1 MQEGNGDLEKKLWD
15 AAEKMR
21 GPVESAEYK
30 HIVLG
35 LLFLKYISDSF
46 EKRRKKLEQKTRDKD
61 SPYYCGDDKKER
73 NHILEDKD
81 EYYSEGVFY
90 VPEEGR
96 WSYLQDNA
104 TQPNIGKMID
114 DAMRAIEDE
123 NPDLKGILPKIY
135 ATSPAP
141 HDTLEELINLFA
153 DLELTETR
161 DNGEEKKDNDV
172 FGRVYEY
179 FIKEFARE
187 EGHRGGEFYTPKSVV
202 ELLVEILEPYEG
214 RIFDPFCGSG
224 GMFVQSYKFLDRHDG
239 NPDDIAIYGQEIN
252 EATLRICEMN
262 LAIRNIEGDIRL
274 GDSIRDDLHR
284 GLNADKVITNPPFN
298 MSEWGKDSI
307 ADDDPRFKYGMPP
320 SNNANFAFIQH
331 MIHHLDEDGMCG
343 TVMANGSMSV
353 QDSQGDIRKNIIE
366 NDLLD
371 VVVALPKQLF
381 YTTQI
386 PACLWIMSKGKG
398 SDEYRDRSEETL
410 FIDAREIYKSIDRTQ
425 NILTDK
431 QIKKIA
437 STVRAYRGEKGPNEY
452 EDVKG
457 YCKAVTTEDIADN
470 NYIIT
475 PGRYVGIEED
485 DEDDIPF
492 EVKME
497 ELVGELREKFK
508 ESNDLQEKIEH
519 NLEELGF

>member
-1 MQEGNGDLEKKLWD
+1 MQEGNGDLEKKLWKS
-15 AAEKMR
+15 AEKMR

-46 EKRRKKLEQKTRDKD
+46 GKRRRELEQKTKDED
-61 SPYYCGDDKKER
+61 SPYYCGDNEDER
-73 NHILEDKD
+73 KHILEDKD
-81 EYYSEGVFY
+81 EYYSEGVYY

-123 NPDLKGILPKIY
+123 NPDLKGILPKTY

-141 HDTLEELINLFA
+141 HNTLEELINLFA
-153 DLELTETR
+153 DLELAETKE
-161 DNGEEKKDNDV
+161 NGEEKKDNDV

-202 ELLVEILEPYEG
+202 ELLVEILEPYDG

-224 GMFVQSYKFLDRHDG
+224 GMFVQSYKFIKEHEG
-239 NPDDIAIYGQEIN
+239 NPEDISIYGQEIN
-252 EATLRICEMN
+252 EATLRICKMN
-262 LAIRNIEGDIRL
+262 LAIRNLEGNIRL
-274 GDSIRDDLHR
+274 GDSIRDDQHR
-284 GLNADKVITNPPFN
+284 GLEADKIITNPPFN

-320 SNNANFAFIQH
+320 ANNANFAFIQH
-331 MIHHLDEDGMCG
+331 MIHHLDPEGVCG

-353 QDSQGDIRKNIIE
+353 QDSQGDIRKSIIE
-366 NDLLD
+366 DDLLD
-371 VVVALPKQLF
+371 VVVALPKELF
-381 YTTQI
+381 YTTPI
-386 PACLWIMSKGKG
+386 PACLWIMSKGKD
-398 SDEYRDRSEETL
+398 SDEYRNRSGETL

-431 QIKKIA
+431 QIEKIA
-437 STVRAYRGEKGPNEY
+437 NTVRAYRGEEGADDY
-452 EDVKG
+452 ENVKG
-457 YCKAVTTEDIADN
+457 YCKVVDTEEIADN
-470 NYIIT
+470 NHIIT

-497 ELVGELREKFK
+497 ELVGELRENFQK
-508 ESNDLQEKIEH
+508 SNELQEKIEH